1 MNGNLDFTDLDFTME
16 TAKEEAEQMLN
27 SIFQDNEDVSRGAVY
42 AGVLAVILKNL
53 REDAP
58 SVEAMIGVVSLALA
72 ASTFN
77 DEETDKFFC

>member
-1 MNGNLDFTDLDFTME
+1 MINETLDFTME
-16 TAKEEAEQMLN
+16 SAKEAAEQMLET
-27 SIFQDNEDVSRGAVY
+27 IFYDNPDISRGAVY

-58 SVEAMIGVVSLALA
+58 TVEAMIGVVSLALA
-72 ASTFN
+72 ASTFD